1 MSEPDS
7 PRDESFVLEAVRR
20 VVDGDVEAFAVI
32 VNAHRNLIAADLSRR
47 LPAQD
52 VQEVA
57 QDTFIRAFRSLP
69 SFRREAPFRIWILR
83 IARHA
88 AMDFWRKQYRR
99 RDRVFSDLDDS
110 AMRHVETTQ
119 QAQLAEQAADE
130 EALAVAR
137 ERLAAALLRLS
148 PDDRAVITLVELE
161 ERSMEEAAHRLGCGL
176 SAVKVR
182 AFRAR
187 RRLRAI
193 FEELKPEKEDSK

>member
-1 MSEPDS
+1 MSEIDS

-20 VVDGDVEAFAVI
+20 VLDGDIEAFAVI
-32 VNAHRNLIAADLSRR
+32 VNAHQKLIAADLARR

-57 QDTFIRAFRSLP
+57 QDTFVRAFRALP
-69 SFRREAPFRIWILR
+69 SFRREAPVRIWLLR

-88 AMDFWRKQYRR
+88 AMDFWRRRYRR
-99 RDRVFSDLDDS
+99 RERVLSDLDES
-110 AMRHVETTQ
+110 SLLHVETSQ
-119 QAQLAEQAADE
+119 QERLAEQAADA
-130 EALAVAR
+130 EALASAR
-137 ERLAAALLRLS
+137 ERLDAALLHLS

-161 ERSMEEAAHRLGCGL
+161 ERSMEDAARRLGCGL

-193 FEELKPEKEDSK
+193 LDCPPSGKEESP